1 MPVTAAENASSV
13 PNCNVL
19 PRLAAAGFMEP
30 RRVGA
35 RQGVSSSSSMMSSI
49 LWPSALWLVERLVL
63 RREV

>member
-1 MPVTAAENASSV
+1 MPAVAEVAIVALWYCCLGTAENASSV

-35 RQGVSSSSSMMSSI
+35 RQGVSSSSSIISSI
-49 LWPSALWLVERLVL
+49 L
-63 RREV
+63 